1 MMDSEK
7 GSEKGSE
14 MGSEGYV
21 SVGGKKS
28 GDLMIVGGRVYTF
41 VEGQR
46 KKPASHMALLFFI
59 LQAGVIV
66 SSRPL
71 SRSGM
76 HAWQQNLVS
85 QLPLLCT
92 TLYYTLCV
100 DSSQWWDTNYS
111 GVSCLAR
118 GAGRAAVP
126 VCVVLG
132 AFMPVILEQV
142 TDMQAPSYPMAASQ
156 ILFPTAVF
164 IMWRLS
170 FDKAVSKEC
179 KSDTFTKC
187 ILAVLIQSLFIPLL
201 AVTPQKMGGEW
212 AQFGIQLAMFA
223 ILICAMPYIEST
235 VSNLQSSMAKVC
247 NNGLFRAPAED
258 SSSSDALLDGTNQ
271 PATDQPT
278 AGA

>member
-1 MMDSEK
+1 MRSAGYSEFGQNSGGLVTDS
-7 GSEKGSE
+7 G
-14 MGSEGYV
+14 MV
-21 SVGGKKS
+21 CTFVGGQCKKS
-28 GDLMIVGGRVYTF
+28 
-41 VEGQR
+41 
-46 KKPASHMALLFFI
+46 ASHMALLFFI

-71 SRSGM
+71 SRPGM
-76 HAWQQNLVS
+76 HVWQQNLVS

-92 TLYYTLCV
+92 TLYYTLRV
-100 DSSQWWDTNYS
+100 DSSKWWDTNYN

-118 GAGRAAVP
+118 GVGRAAVP

-142 TDMQAPSYPMAASQ
+142 ADMQAPSYPMAASQ
-156 ILFPTAVF
+156 ILLPTAVF
-164 IMWRLS
+164 ILWRLG

-187 ILAVLIQSLFIPLL
+187 ILAVLIQLLFIPLL

-223 ILICAMPYIEST
+223 ILICAMPYIESA
-235 VSNLQSSMAKVC
+235 VSNLQSFMAKVC
-247 NNGLFRAPAED
+247 NNCLFVAPVED
-258 SSSSDALLDGTNQ
+258 SGAGDALWDG
-271 PATDQPT
+271 ADQPT